1 MDKQISDTM
10 ARLSDEELID
20 VLVREGEYQ
29 EIAINYA
36 KEELARRR
44 LDKSEID
51 TMFQARRE
59 LYNEQTRKARE
70 SLTTGWKML
79 YLLFP
84 VVIPIYAALPFIMN
98 FILPHPP
105 GFLYWRELGYFRKS
119 AEAGWYT
126 FFGIV
131 LWMTI
136 IVVWFFCF

>member
-1 MDKQISDTM
+1 MNKEIFDTM
-10 ARLSDEELID
+10 ARLSAEELID
-20 VLVREGEYQ
+20 ILVREDEYQ

-51 TMFQARRE
+51 TMFQVRQE
-59 LYNEQTRKARE
+59 LNNERIRKATE
-70 SLTTGWKML
+70 SLTAGWKLL

-84 VVIPIYAALPFIMN
+84 IVIPIYAALPFIMK

-105 GFLYWRELGYFRKS
+105 GFLCWRDLGYFRKS

-126 FFGIV
+126 LVLFFG
-131 LWMTI
+131 
-136 IVVWFFCF
+136 